1 MKSSYRTKSR
11 VSAFTIIELLV
22 ATAVTALLMSLIVTI
37 IASVMKGWNDSSGKL
52 TSSGQAR
59 LAMDQLATDLQG
71 AILRSDGNVWF
82 AVSVL
87 PNTANSGDWQT
98 PTNPKPTGTR
108 TLDLTAANNIPSSTD
123 AGKLDYAR
131 YGEAGAWLRFF
142 TTKSATSTDASLPV
156 AVGYQIV
163 RKAITPGANAPKRYM
178 LFRGLVAPAT
188 TFTAGYNLDPASGGY
203 IATSGNEIIKPSLD
217 NVVLENAVDF
227 GVRLYVK
234 ESGTLRLIFPAVAKA
249 QNAAPTAGTLSA
261 SNTSHL
267 SRSGTAVASD
277 FYANSF
283 PDVVDI
289 MVRVLTDEGAKQLDL
304 YENGSITGN
313 WWDIVEANSTVYT
326 RRIEINAKS
335 L

>member
-11 VSAFTIIELLV
+11 ASAFTIIELLV

-59 LAMDQLATDLQG
+59 LALDQLATDLQG
-71 AILRSDGNVWF
+71 AILRSDGNVWL
-82 AVSVL
+82 AVTVL
-87 PNTANSGDWQT
+87 PNTTNSGKWKS
-98 PTNPKPTGTR
+98 PTNPKPSSGSK
-108 TLDLTAANNIPSSTD
+108 TLYITAADNAPSSTD
-123 AGKLDYAR
+123 VGKLEYAR

-142 TTKSATSTDASLPV
+142 TTKAATSTDASLPA

-163 RKAITPGANAPKRYM
+163 RREITGGASAPSRYM
-178 LFRGLVAPAT
+178 LFRGIVAPSA
-188 TFTAGYNLDPASGGY
+188 TFTAGYNLDPTTGAY
-203 IATSGNEIIKPSLD
+203 ISGNEVVTPILD
-217 NVVLENAVDF
+217 NVILENAVDF

-234 ESGTLRLIFPAVAKA
+234 ESNTLRLIFPAAAKA

-261 SNTSHL
+261 TNTTHL
-267 SRSGTAVASD
+267 SKSGTAVASD
-277 FYANSF
+277 YYANSF